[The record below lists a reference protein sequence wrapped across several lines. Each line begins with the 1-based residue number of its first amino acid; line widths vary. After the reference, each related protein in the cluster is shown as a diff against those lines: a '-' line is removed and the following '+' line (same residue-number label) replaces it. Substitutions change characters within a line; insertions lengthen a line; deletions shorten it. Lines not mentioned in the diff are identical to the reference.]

1 MKFKKIITIL
11 ILNSLIIPCIFIPF
25 SNAEIEWQVREGQ
38 KLTWIVKT
46 SNQSSFP
53 MNLPVNSR
61 YEMTITSIKSVS
73 STATELY
80 ANFSEYNSVTEL
92 TTTILTNQTF
102 CSFDSSTNT
111 TSLYTYIFNH
121 CFLIPPTYVDGFT
134 QGLESFY
141 SPLFDLTGSLTAYG
155 VYSFFG
161 VIYGPTDYL
170 FTWMFNGNYIAD
182 NLVIVDMDHSEDFL
196 YWVVLQTSSNAIPAG
211 YFFLIFLGFTTIS
224 LIYIFSK
231 KLKVKS

>member
-1 MKFKKIITIL
+1 MKFKKIILIL
-11 ILNSLIIPCIFIPF
+11 ILTSMIIPCIFIPF
-25 SNAEIEWQVREGQ
+25 SNAEIEWQVSEGD
-38 KLTWIVKT
+38 KYSWIVKT
-46 SNQSSFP
+46 SNETLGL
-53 MNLPVNSR
+53 LPVNSLF
-61 YEMTITSIKSVS
+61 EMTITSIKSVS

-80 ANFSEYNSVTEL
+80 ANFSEYDSVTEL

-102 CSFDSSTNT
+102 SSFDSSTNT
-111 TSLYTYIFNH
+111 TSLYKYISEH

-141 SPLFDLTGSLTAYG
+141 SPFFDLTGSLTAYG

-161 VIYGPTDYL
+161 VIYGPIDYL
-170 FTWMFNGNYIAD
+170 YTWIFNGNYKAD
-182 NLVIVDMDHSEDFL
+182 NLVIVDMAYPEDFL

-211 YFFLIFLGFTTIS
+211 YFFLIFFGFTTIS